1 MELDNAQKVVT
12 LPVHRRHVMKSK
24 ISGAVSLFLL
34 LSLALMGASNPP
46 QAQTDQDKG
55 VIALEAVISQVRQAL
70 IGAQK
75 QLTTDGLPPLAS
87 IDLTLKS
94 VVQKQAGGTFKL
106 WIISFGVS
114 RENDQTQ
121 TVTIHLTPP
130 TGKEPTKVGAVDLT
144 AALQSVIVSAAE
156 GAHNAGTVD
165 YPLEFSGLTVE
176 LDFTVQMTG
185 NAGVQIPQIIPISAD
200 LSGKVSK
207 NATQTVKVVFGKTTK
222 PANP

>member
-1 MELDNAQKVVT
+1 MNSKT
-12 LPVHRRHVMKSK
+12 LT
-24 ISGAVSLFLL
+24 AASLFLF
-34 LSLALMGASNPP
+34 LAPVLMGASNPP
-46 QAQTDQDKG
+46 QAVADQDKG
-55 VIALEAVISQVRQAL
+55 VVALEAVISQVRQAL

-75 QLTTDGLPPLAS
+75 QLAQDGLPPLAS

-121 TVTIHLTPP
+121 TVTIQLTPP
-130 TGKEPTKVGAVDLT
+130 SGKEPTKVGAVDLT
-144 AALQSVIVSAAE
+144 AELQSVIVSAAK
-156 GAHNAGTVD
+156 GAQNSGTAD
-165 YPLEFSGLTVE
+165 YPLQFSGLTVE

-185 NAGVQIPQIIPISAD
+185 NAGAQIPQIIPISAD
-200 LSGKVSK
+200 LSGKVAK
-207 NATQTVKVVFGKTTK
+207 NATQTVKVVFGKPTK